1 MNKSK
6 TIRNFQDKDYSTFL
20 ENYIGEED
28 SDNSLLSDNELISYI
43 DEESSSSNE
52 YQSINTIY
60 IPPRRIMPIDIDTY
74 RIIYTHLHKKL
85 PANLCHIITD
95 YISRRIIV

>member
-28 SDNSLLSDNELISYI
+28 SDNSLISSFESIELRVFLIIFLLELNEILRSLS
-43 DEESSSSNE
+43 
-52 YQSINTIY
+52 IY
-60 IPPRRIMPIDIDTY
+60 F
-74 RIIYTHLHKKL
+74 
-85 PANLCHIITD
+85 
-95 YISRRIIV
+95 

>member
-1 MNKSK
+1 MNEDYKFYIQDTLDIPDVQK
-6 TIRNFQDKDYSTFL
+6 TFKIKKV
-20 ENYIGEED
+20 
-28 SDNSLLSDNELISYI
+28 
-43 DEESSSSNE
+43 
-52 YQSINTIY
+52 
-60 IPPRRIMPIDIDTY
+60 MPIDIDTY